1 MSDYD
6 NNNRG
11 AVFQPFDD
19 QKFILQGKLNLNG
32 KDYPVVVMQMVSKN
46 GNKRLEIYQKMG
58 AMFEETDKTN
68 EKAPDYTGP
77 MDLIEGNLRLA
88 GWREQKDG
96 KPYMSLQAS
105 VAQAKK
111 EESGSSNTG
120 EIVDDV
126 DDVIPF

>member
-6 NNNRG
+6 NTNRG

-46 GNKRLEIYQKMG
+46 ANKRLEIYQKMG
-58 AMFEETDKTN
+58 AMFEESDKQN

-105 VAQAKK
+105 VAQAKT
-111 EESGSSNTG
+111 EQTPVVSG
-120 EIVDDV
+120 EVVDDV
-126 DDVIPF
+126 DDSIPF

>member
-58 AMFEETDKTN
+58 AMFEDNKDGKS
-68 EKAPDYTGP
+68 EKAPDYSGP

-105 VAQAKK
+105 EALAKK
-111 EESGSSNTG
+111 EEPAPSTG